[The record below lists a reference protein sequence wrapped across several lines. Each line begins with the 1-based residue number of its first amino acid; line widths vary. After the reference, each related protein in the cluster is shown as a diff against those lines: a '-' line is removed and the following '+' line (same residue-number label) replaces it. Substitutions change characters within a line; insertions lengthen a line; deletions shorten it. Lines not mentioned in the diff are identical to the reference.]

1 VRFRRPLVPLAALA
15 LLAAGCGAQ
24 SNSPYEAAPTAKCL
38 SGKGFHVSTRDAD
51 VGLVAATAAR
61 GGLLAVPPDGNKLTI
76 AFADTSGDAEQTRAS
91 FRRFAPQPLQRH
103 FADVARVQRNAVM
116 VWTTSPSQDA
126 IDTVM
131 HCLKT

>member
-1 VRFRRPLVPLAALA
+1 MRFRGRLALLFVPV

-24 SNSPYEAAPTAKCL
+24 SKSPFAAAPTAECL
-38 SGKGFHVSTRDAD
+38 SGKGYRVSTRDAD

-61 GGLLAVPPDGNKLTI
+61 GGLRAVPPDGNTLTI
-76 AFADTSGDAEQTRAS
+76 AFADTSGDAEETRSA
-91 FRRFAPQPLQRH
+91 FRRFAPKPLQRH
-103 FADVARVQRNAVM
+103 FSDVARVQRNAVM

-126 IDTVM
+126 LDTVM